1 MICLAA
7 TLLTILLLTPTGHS
21 FAQIEVFVAA
31 IDVGTLLAFVFIALR
46 SPRFWPLW
54 VSGFQLTTVLAHL
67 FRLLQPGLVDL
78 AYAAAMRFWSYPI
91 LLVLIA
97 AAFRSQ
103 HYRTELSEQ
112 PA

>member
-1 MICLAA
+1 
-7 TLLTILLLTPTGHS
+7 
-21 FAQIEVFVAA
+21 
-31 IDVGTLLAFVFIALR
+31 
-46 SPRFWPLW
+46 
-54 VSGFQLTTVLAHL
+54 
-67 FRLLQPGLVDL
+67 
-78 AYAAAMRFWSYPI
+78 MRFWSYPM